1 MKYWEGS
8 HQKKVTKYD
17 DNHIKVEM
25 SDMGIV
31 SIAHT
36 KVHNSM
42 KICDFWGSLP
52 VWECGLKSV

>member
-31 SIAHT
+31 SIAQT
-36 KVHNSM
+36 KVYILM
-42 KICDFWGSLP
+42 KICDFWGHSLR
-52 VWECGLKSV
+52 GSVD